1 MNFLRSL
8 KANFM
13 KTKRTPFR
21 YIILLV
27 PILFSLLFVS
37 YISVYKRDYTFQLN
51 VYNFYFSIISITLPL
66 ISSILIGLNIMGEET
81 SGEFRGLLMTPI
93 SRSTIYL
100 SKLFMIILVTIIDM
114 FVSLLILLIGM
125 KFLYPLGTIQYGVFL
140 TGTIL
145 TILGCLFLYGL
156 YLIISLKFGIG
167 PTIAVG
173 VGGSIMGALLQTGL
187 GDTIWPFVPFA
198 WSGRIG
204 IVPIYKLSNFI
215 KYQHLENKKNI
226 QEILNTTFKQYM
238 YLGVPIAII
247 SFIIICAIGVLW
259 FNKWEG
265 RKIHD

>member
-1 MNFLRSL
+1 MKFLRSL

-37 YISVYKRDYTFQLN
+37 YISVYKRDYTFQLK
-51 VYNFYFSIISITLPL
+51 VYEIYFGVVSLTLPL
-66 ISSILIGLNIMGEET
+66 ISAILIGLNIMGEES

-114 FVSLLILLIGM
+114 FVSLFILLIGM

-156 YLIISLKFGIG
+156 YIIISLKFGIG
-167 PTIAVG
+167 ATIAVG
-173 VGGSIMGALLQTGL
+173 VGGSIIGALLQTGL

-198 WSGRIG
+198 WSGRIST
-204 IVPIYKLSNFI
+204 VPIYKLSNFI
-215 KYQHLENKKNI
+215 KYQHLENQSNI

-238 YLGVPIAII
+238 CLGVPIAII
-247 SFIIICAIGVLW
+247 SFIIICVIGVLW

-265 RKIHD
+265 RKAIN